1 MRVVALEEHFVTA
14 PVLAAWEAVEP
25 RWQDLS
31 LGPSRDGST
40 GRRLLDLGAERL
52 AEMDGAGVDVHVLSL
67 STPGVANLPPGQAVA
82 LQRDSNDELA
92 EAVRSR
98 PDRYG
103 GLATLAT
110 PAPDRAAAELER
122 AVTTLGLDGAM
133 VFGRTRDRSL
143 DHRDFWPIFEAAEAL
158 NAPLYLHPQTPPRAV
173 RAAYYDGFG
182 PLTDA
187 AFATHAIGWHYD
199 AGVQLVR
206 LIVAGVFDRFPRLRV
221 IVGHWGEVVLF
232 QLERID
238 ELAAVAKLRRTPS
251 ECVRENV
258 FVTPSGI
265 LSERYLRWAVE
276 VVGVEHVL
284 FATDHPF
291 VPLGTRDPRR
301 FLEESGLTDAGREMV
316 ASANWERIRTDIRGR
331 SC

>member
-1 MRVVALEEHFVTA
+1 MKVVALEEHFVTA

-31 LGPSRDGST
+31 LGPSRDATS
-40 GRRLLDLGAERL
+40 GRRLLDLGADRL
-52 AEMDGAGVDVHVLSL
+52 AAMDEAGVDVQVLSL
-67 STPGVANLPPGQAVA
+67 STPGLANVPPGQAVA
-82 LQRDSNDELA
+82 LQRESNDELSQL
-92 EAVRSR
+92 VRSH

-110 PAPDRAAAELER
+110 PAPERAAAELAR

-143 DHRDFWPIFEAAEAL
+143 DNRDFWPIFEAAEAL

-173 RAAYYDGFG
+173 RATYYDGFG
-182 PLTDA
+182 PTTDA
-187 AFATHAIGWHYD
+187 VFATHAIGWHYD
-199 AGVQLVR
+199 AGVQLLR

-251 ECVRENV
+251 ECVRQNV

-276 VVGVEHVL
+276 VVGVERVL

-291 VPLGTRDPRR
+291 VPLRALGARR
-301 FLEESGLTDAGREMV
+301 FLEESALTDAERVLV
-316 ASANWERIRTDIRGR
+316 ASANWERLRTDIRR
-331 SC
+331 